1 MKRSLPRPGGLVRN
15 AAAALVAVL
24 AAGCLYNFHGGGLPG
39 NVKTVAV
46 IPFENRTG
54 EPLLT
59 QEVSEAIR
67 QAVEGRLGMRSA
79 AEADADAVVRG
90 EIVRYDPD
98 VPLAFSQPSSGV
110 VDVTRRQ
117 VTIVVNVEI
126 VDQREGKTLWRQSG
140 LAVNGEYQPPQEAE
154 GRRVAIQK
162 LVTSFVEG
170 AQSQW

>member
-1 MKRSLPRPGGLVRN
+1 ML
-15 AAAALVAVL
+15 ALAVASCVYGFR
-24 AAGCLYNFHGGGLPG
+24 AGGGLPS
-39 NVKTVAV
+39 NIKTVAV
-46 IPFENRTG
+46 IPFDNRTG
-54 EPLLT
+54 EPQLT

-67 QAVEGRLGMRSA
+67 QAVEGRLGLRPA

-98 VPLAFSQPSSGV
+98 VPLAYSAGDGR

-117 VTIVVNVEI
+117 VTIVVSVEI
-126 VDQREGKTLWRQSG
+126 IDQHEGKALWRSSG
-140 LAVNGEYQPPQEAE
+140 LSVSGEYQPPQEAE

-162 LVTSFVEG
+162 LITSFVEG

>member
-1 MKRSLPRPGGLVRN
+1 MVRSPLA
-15 AAAALVAVL
+15 AAAALVL
-24 AAGCLYNFHGGGLPG
+24 AGCLYNFHGGGLPG
-39 NVKTVAV
+39 NIRTVAV
-46 IPFENRTG
+46 IPLDNRTG

-59 QEVSEAIR
+59 QEVSDAIR
-67 QAVEGRLGMRSA
+67 QAVEGRLGLRAA

-98 VPLAFSQPSSGV
+98 VPLSFSAAGGV

-117 VTIVVNVEI
+117 VTIVVNLEI
-126 VDQREGKTLWRQSG
+126 FDQHQGKALWRGSG
-140 LAVNGEYQPPQEAE
+140 MSVSGEYQPPQEAE

-162 LVTSFVEG
+162 LVTTFVEG

>member
-1 MKRSLPRPGGLVRN
+1 MHFRPRPGAFARS
-15 AAAALVAVL
+15 ALALTL
-24 AAGCLYNFHGGGLPG
+24 AATGCVYGFQGGGLPG
-39 NVKTVAV
+39 NVRTVAV
-46 IPFENRTG
+46 LPFDNRTG
-54 EPLLT
+54 EPQLT

-67 QAVEGRLGMRSA
+67 LAAAGRLGLRAA

-90 EIVRYDPD
+90 EILRYEPD
-98 VPLAFSQPSSGV
+98 VPLAYSSPNGN

-117 VTIVVNVEI
+117 VQITINVEI
-126 VDQREGKTLWRQSG
+126 VDQRQGKTLWRGSG
-140 LAVNGEYQPPQEAE
+140 LSVAGEYSPPQEAE

>member
-1 MKRSLPRPGGLVRN
+1 MVRS
-15 AAAALVAVL
+15 AAALVL
-24 AAGCLYNFHGGGLPG
+24 AALVAGCLYNFRGGGLPA

-46 IPFENRTG
+46 IPFDNRTG

-59 QEVSEAIR
+59 QEVSDAIR
-67 QAVEGRLGMRSA
+67 QAVEGRLGLRPA

-98 VPLAFSQPSSGV
+98 VPLAFQSPNGV

-117 VTIVVNVEI
+117 VTIVVTMEI
-126 VDQREGKTLWRQSG
+126 VDQRQGKALWRSSS
-140 LAVNGEYQPPQEAE
+140 LSVNGEYQPPQEAE

-162 LVTSFVEG
+162 LVTTFVEG

>member
-1 MKRSLPRPGGLVRN
+1 MRFRPRPGAFARSALALAL
-15 AAAALVAVL
+15 AAL
-24 AAGCLYNFHGGGLPG
+24 AAGCIYGFQGGGLPG
-39 NVKTVAV
+39 NVRTVAV
-46 IPFENRTG
+46 LPFDNRTG
-54 EPLLT
+54 EPQLT

-67 QAVEGRLGMRSA
+67 RAAEGRLGLRAA

-90 EIVRYDPD
+90 EIVRYEPD
-98 VPLAFSQPSSGV
+98 VPLAYQSANGN

-117 VTIVVNVEI
+117 VQITINVEI
-126 VDQREGKTLWRQSG
+126 VDQRQGKTLWRGSG
-140 LAVNGEYQPPQEAE
+140 LSVNGEYSPPQEAE

>member
-1 MKRSLPRPGGLVRN
+1 MLSRLRPGNCIRN
-15 AAAALVAVL
+15 AAAILLAAL

-39 NVKTVAV
+39 NVRTVAV
-46 IPFENRTG
+46 IPFDNKTG

-59 QEVSEAIR
+59 SEVSEAIR
-67 QAVEGRLGMRSA
+67 QAVEGRLGLRPA
-79 AEADADAVVRG
+79 GEQDADAVVRG
-90 EIVRYDPD
+90 EIVRYEPD
-98 VPLAFSQPSSGV
+98 VPLAYNQSGNGQ

-117 VTIVVNVEI
+117 VTIVINVEI
-126 VDQREGKTLWRQSG
+126 TDQRAGKSLWKGSG
-140 LAVNGEYQPPQEAE
+140 LSVSGEYQPPAEAE